1 MKTLGFTESNA
12 DPCVFIQINKR
23 KKVEILAVYVDDL
36 ILISET
42 SEEMKTL
49 KESLANKFKMKDLGE
64 IHYCLG
70 INISVEFGLLL
81 LLH

>member
-12 DPCVFIQINKR
+12 DPCVFIRINKR

-64 IHYCLG
+64 IHYWSRRILCVG
-70 INISVEFGLLL
+70 EN
-81 LLH
+81 